1 MRELILGIAAAA
13 TVLPLANSTSGAFT
27 ARTRAEIV
35 SRAVTLMPSSLQRQ
49 MRRHSRALYSG
60 ALEGMQEC
68 EGSGAHASGPGSAA
82 QRLSDS
88 VGRVTTMIGEQRT
101 MREIVTELGRVSHA
115 TADLAF
121 ALNVGPDDPR
131 EAGFYAEFSQ
141 FIEDRLP
148 RIRVTFDGFADQ
160 DLERHDV
167 TAFAASVANRAR
179 LDYEGILRSY
189 HPEGREATPQ
199 DFDDRSVAFAA
210 ASLEVSLAVTATAR
224 AWLYAWHSANGDLG
238 GAPLYGTAGA
248 GAPFTPADRAATGVD
263 ADGQSPRMEER

>member
-1 MRELILGIAAAA
+1 MRELILGMAAAA
-13 TVLPLANSTSGAFT
+13 SVFPLANSTADAFT
-27 ARTRAEIV
+27 SRTRAEIV

-60 ALEGMQEC
+60 ALEGMQEG

-82 QRLSDS
+82 QRLSRS
-88 VGRVTTMIGEQRT
+88 VGRVTAMIAEQRA
-101 MREIVTELGRVSHA
+101 MREIVSELGRVSHA
-115 TADLAF
+115 ATDLAF

-131 EAGFYAEFSQ
+131 EAGIYGDFSQ

-148 RIRVTFDGFADQ
+148 RIRVTFDGFADPN
-160 DLERHDV
+160 LERGDV
-167 TAFAASVANRAR
+167 AGFAASVASRAR
-179 LDYEGILRSY
+179 RDYEGILRSY

-224 AWLYAWHSANGDLG
+224 AWLYAWHNANGDLG
-238 GAPLYGTAGA
+238 GAPLFGTAGA
-248 GAPFTPADRAATGVD
+248 GAPFTPADRAAKKVD
-263 ADGQSPRMEER
+263 ADGQSPRMED